1 MQINDAMFAW
11 LYKSAFMPMHDIT
24 TGADIELLVDSF
36 YKKVIADP
44 TIGFIFTDVVTLSWQ
59 KHIPVM
65 YSFWGSLLLGQN
77 TYKGNPMVKHMEL
90 DKLVTLTPA
99 HFDKWLQLWVSTVN
113 ELFGGPKA
121 DEAIERARSIA
132 GIMRLKVEQSRI

>member
-1 MQINDAMFAW
+1 MR
-11 LYKSAFMPMHDIT
+11 DIT

-36 YKKVIADP
+36 YKKVITDP
-44 TIGFIFTDVVTLSWQ
+44 TIGFIFTDVVALSWQ

-90 DKLVTLTPA
+90 DKLVTLTPT
-99 HFDKWLQLWVSTVN
+99 HFDTWLQLWVSTVS
-113 ELFGGPKA
+113 ELFSGPKA

-132 GIMRLKVEQSRI
+132 GIMRLKVEQSRT